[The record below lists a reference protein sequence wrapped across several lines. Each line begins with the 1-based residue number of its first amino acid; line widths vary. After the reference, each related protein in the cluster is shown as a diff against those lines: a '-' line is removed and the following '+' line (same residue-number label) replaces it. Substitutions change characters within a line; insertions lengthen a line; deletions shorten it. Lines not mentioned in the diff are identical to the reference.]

1 VRDQKPL
8 FVLWSKSAV
17 TAAGSNMADLQAK
30 IVEEATEII
39 SQARNW
45 FMHSISVSN
54 WSVCYTCRGQE
65 DSEFW
70 TIFVQTG
77 WYKPS
82 ISDHD
87 GHQNPERRSIMFPE
101 ALKEPDNETFASYGD
116 IMKG

>member
-30 IVEEATEII
+30 IVEKATEII

-54 WSVCYTCRGQE
+54 WSICYTCRGQE

-77 WYKPS
+77 WYKPP

>member
-30 IVEEATEII
+30 IVEKTTEII